1 MTGARA
7 YDAIVIGAGANGL
20 VAAAAL
26 GRAGLSVLVLE
37 RHEGVGGIGRVE
49 EFAPGFRAAP
59 FALDCGWLPPVV
71 ARGLGLVGGAGLER
85 ARSDAALTV
94 AVAPGEFL
102 ALSPDVA
109 RATEAI
115 RRHSERDAGRWPAF
129 TARLARLA
137 GFLEALYQTPPPDVD
152 ASGPRDVL
160 PLLGLAL
167 RLRALGR
174 EEMTEFLRVMPMS
187 AQDLLEEWFESEP
200 LRAAV
205 AAGGVEEIRQGPRSG
220 GTAFALLHHLVG
232 APAGTVRGRGWWRA
246 GPDAFTAAVEATAR
260 RHGAT
265 IRAGAPVA
273 RILVRDDAVAG
284 VALAS
289 GEEIT
294 APRVVSTA
302 DPARTFLGLVDPVWL
317 DPEFLHAV
325 RQIKFRGCAAV
336 VLYAL
341 DVLPDIAGPSGIAA
355 GRGRGGGEGSAPAA
369 DHPLAGIVSLTPTV
383 AALERAADAA
393 KYGRV
398 SERPHVEITAPT
410 LRWPAL
416 APDGKHVLVARAQ
429 YAPYRLRDDV
439 GWDAARRGALA
450 DAVTAAI
457 EAAAPGFASRLLH
470 RATLTPRDIEERYD
484 LTEGAATH
492 GEITLDQILFMRPL
506 AGWGRY
512 ATPIDGLYLGGAGAH
527 PGPGVLGGA
536 GWLAA
541 RRLLGD
547 RRRR

>member
-1 MTGARA
+1 VPSAF
-7 YDAIVIGAGANGL
+7 DAIVIGAGANGL
-20 VAAAAL
+20 VAAGAL

-37 RHEGVGGIGRVE
+37 RHEVVGGLGRIE

-59 FALDCGWLPPVV
+59 LACDCGWLPPIV
-71 ARGLGLVGGAGLER
+71 ARGLGLDGRAGLER
-85 ARSDAALTV
+85 AHPDAAITV

-102 ALSPDVA
+102 SLSPDVA
-109 RATEAI
+109 RAAEAI
-115 RRHSERDAGRWPAF
+115 RRYSARDAERWPAF
-129 TARLARLA
+129 AARLGRLA
-137 GFLEALYQTPPPDVD
+137 GFLEALYQTPSPDVD

-160 PLLGLAL
+160 PLLGLAM

-187 AQDLLEEWFESEP
+187 VQDLLEEWFESEP

-205 AAGGVEEIRQGPRSG
+205 ATGGVEDLRQGPRSG

-232 APAGTVRGRGWWRA
+232 APAGAVRGRGWWRA
-246 GPDAFTAAVEATAR
+246 DPDAFTAAVEAGAR
-260 RHGAT
+260 RHGVT

-273 RILVRDDAVAG
+273 RVLVRDDAVAG
-284 VALAS
+284 VALAT
-289 GEEIT
+289 GEEI
-294 APRVVSTA
+294 AARRVLSTA
-302 DPARTFLGLVDPVWL
+302 DPARTFLGLIDPVWL

-341 DVLPDIAGPSGIAA
+341 DALPDALGLAT
-355 GRGRGGGEGSAPAA
+355 GSAAA
-369 DHPLAGIVSLTPTV
+369 RPGPLAGVVSLTPTV
-383 AALERAADAA
+383 TALERAADAA

-398 SERPHVEITAPT
+398 SERPHVEISAPT

-429 YAPYRLRDDV
+429 YAPYRLCDGD
-439 GWDAARRGALA
+439 GWDAPRRDALA

-457 EAAAPGFASRLLH
+457 EAALPGFTSRVLH
-470 RATLTPRDIEERYD
+470 RVALSPRDIEERYN

-492 GEITLDQILFMRPL
+492 GEITLDQILFMRPV

-527 PGPGVLGGA
+527 PGPGVLGGP

-547 RRRR
+547 RRR

>member
-1 MTGARA
+1 MMAGARQ

-26 GRAGLSVLVLE
+26 GRAGLSVLVIE
-37 RHEGVGGIGRVE
+37 RHERVGGLGRVE

-59 FALDCGWLPPVV
+59 LALDGGWLPPVV
-71 ARGLGLVGGAGLER
+71 ARGLGLDGRAGLER
-85 ARSDAALTV
+85 AHPDAAVTV
-94 AVAPGEFL
+94 AAAPGEFL
-102 ALSPDVA
+102 SLSRDAA
-109 RATEAI
+109 RAADAI
-115 RRHSERDAGRWPAF
+115 RRHSARDAERWPAF
-129 TARLARLA
+129 CARVARLA
-137 GFLEALYQTPPPDVD
+137 GFLDALYQTPPPDVD

-160 PLLGLAL
+160 PLLGLAMKF
-167 RLRALGR
+167 RGLGR

-187 AQDLLEEWFESEP
+187 VQDLLEERFESEP

-220 GTAFALLHHLVG
+220 GTAFALLHRLVG
-232 APAGTVRGRGWWRA
+232 APTGTVRGRGWWRA
-246 GPDAFTAAVEATAR
+246 GPDAFTTAVEAAAR
-260 RHGAT
+260 AGGAT
-265 IRAGAPVA
+265 IRTGAPVA
-273 RILVRDDAVAG
+273 RILVRDDAAAG

-289 GEEIT
+289 GEEIA
-294 APRVVSTA
+294 APHVLSTA
-302 DPARTFLGLVDPVWL
+302 DPARTFLDLVDPVWL

-325 RQIKFRGCAAV
+325 RQIKFRGCTAV

-341 DVLPDIAGPSGIAA
+341 DALPDAKGLTSAGA
-355 GRGRGGGEGSAPAA
+355 GGSASGEGAA
-369 DHPLAGIVSLTPTV
+369 HPLAGVVSLTPTV
-383 AALERAADAA
+383 AVLERAADSA

-416 APDGKHVLVARAQ
+416 APDGEHVLVARAQ
-429 YAPYRLRDDV
+429 YAPYRLRD
-439 GWDAARRGALA
+439 GAWDAARRGALA

-457 EAAAPGFASRLLH
+457 EAAAPGFASRLRH
-470 RATLTPRDIEERYD
+470 RVALTPRDIEERYD
-484 LTEGAATH
+484 LTEGATTH
-492 GEITLDQILFMRPL
+492 GEITLDQILFMRPV

-527 PGPGVLGGA
+527 PGPGVLGGS

-541 RRLLGD
+541 RRLLDD
-547 RRRR
+547 RRRG